1 MIMKGLLRKERKERR
16 REGGEQRVRC
26 DAIRARLGGGVER
39 EKEIAG
45 RKGGRKR
52 IRIRVWDFIWPSRS
66 CHLRCG
72 PGFFFQE
79 FKLVFQKIVIIN
91 FD

>member
-1 MIMKGLLRKERKERR
+1 MKGLLRKERKERR

-72 PGFFFQE
+72 PWFFFKNLNW
-79 FKLVFQKIVIIN
+79 FSKKL
-91 FD
+91 